1 MIEGVFKKGAIVLG
15 RGLLLATILDKA
27 SSAKTDHPG
36 PKKTH
41 GCEQTPKIIYPQRL
55 QAKSDSKDGYGGQT
69 ASSIRNSFG

>member
-55 QAKSDSKDGYGGQT
+55 
-69 ASSIRNSFG
+69 